1 MGPAD
6 LDVLIVDDHEAMRTL
21 LARVLAKL
29 GVEHIRAA
37 ESGAEALAA
46 LAERPATLILADR
59 NMPGMDG
66 LAFVTAVRADPA
78 QVGAKI
84 IIVSGNTGAEH
95 TAAAHAAGADAVL
108 VKPVLLSDLAAA
120 INALFAV

>member
-6 LDVLIVDDHEAMRTL
+6 IDVLIVDDHKAMRTL
-21 LARVLAKL
+21 LSRVLAKL
-29 GVEHIRAA
+29 GVEQVRTA
-37 ESGAEALAA
+37 ESGAVALDA

-78 QVGAKI
+78 QGGAKI

-95 TAAAHAAGADAVL
+95 LAAAHAAGADVVL